1 MVTYFC
7 ISLYSMAKHNYSK
20 ARRKLRSSYL
30 TTTISIALVLLMLGI
45 IGLLGL
51 TANQLSIY
59 VKENLGLTVMIKN
72 NAKDAEVRKLEK
84 VLSSS
89 QMVKSVRFINKE
101 QAAKELEADL
111 GENFI
116 EYLGYNPL
124 LSSIEVR
131 LFADYANPEGME
143 AVKKSISS
151 FPEVK
156 EVFYQKNIVHLIHE
170 NVRRISLVLF
180 AFASLLMLIAIAL
193 INNTVRLMVYAKR
206 FVIRTM
212 QLVGATRSFI
222 RKPLLIQSVMQGLAG
237 GFIANILLSGIIYLS
252 TRELSGVVDFQNI
265 PLVVMLFLMV
275 FLIGILITWL
285 STFFAVRKYLNLKT
299 EDLYI

>member
-7 ISLYSMAKHNYSK
+7 ISLYSMAKQNYSE

-30 TTTISIALVLLMLGI
+30 TTTISISLVLLMLGL

-51 TANQLSIY
+51 TASHLSIY

-111 GENFI
+111 GEDFI

-131 LFADYANPEGME
+131 LYAAYANPEGME
-143 AVKKSISS
+143 AVKGLISS
-151 FPEVK
+151 FSEVK

-170 NVRRISLVLF
+170 NVRRISLVLL
-180 AFASLLMLIAIAL
+180 ALASLLMLIAMAL

-212 QLVGATRSFI
+212 QLVGATRGFI

-252 TRELSGVVDFQNI
+252 TRELSGVVDFHNI

-275 FLIGILITWL
+275 FLVGILLTWL

>member
-1 MVTYFC
+1 
-7 ISLYSMAKHNYSK
+7 MAKQNYSE

-30 TTTISIALVLLMLGI
+30 TTTISISLVLLMLGL

-51 TANQLSIY
+51 TASHLSIY

-111 GENFI
+111 GEDFI

-131 LFADYANPEGME
+131 LYADYANPEGME
-143 AVKKSISS
+143 AVKGLISS

-170 NVRRISLVLF
+170 NVRRISLVLL
-180 AFASLLMLIAIAL
+180 ALASLLMLIAMAL

-212 QLVGATRSFI
+212 QLVGATRGFI

-237 GFIANILLSGIIYLS
+237 GFIANILLSGIIYFS
-252 TRELSGVVDFQNI
+252 TRELSGVVDFHNI
-265 PLVVMLFLMV
+265 PMVVMLFLMV
-275 FLIGILITWL
+275 FLVGILITWL

>member
-1 MVTYFC
+1 MT
-7 ISLYSMAKHNYSK
+7 KQNYPE

-30 TTTISIALVLLMLGI
+30 TTTISISLVLLILGI

-51 TANQLSIY
+51 TANHLSVY

-72 NAKDAEVRKLEK
+72 SAKEAEVHKMEK

-111 GENFI
+111 GEDFI
-116 EYLGYNPL
+116 GYLGYNPL

-131 LFADYANPEGME
+131 LFANYATPDGME
-143 AVKKSISS
+143 EVKKLISA

-156 EVFYQKNIVHLIHE
+156 EVYYQKNIVHLIHE
-170 NVRRISLVLF
+170 NIRRISLVLF
-180 AFASLLMLIAIAL
+180 AFAALLMLIAIAL

-212 QLVGATRSFI
+212 QLVGATRGFI
-222 RKPLLIQSVMQGLAG
+222 RKPLLMQSVMQGLAG
-237 GFIANILLSGIIYLS
+237 GFIANILLSGIIYFS

-265 PLVVMLFLMV
+265 PMVALLFVMV

-299 EDLYI
+299 DDLYI